1 MEQKISVKW
10 IDIKIIYFSWNIMFL
25 ISSRIA

>member
-1 MEQKISVKW
+1 MQQKISVKW
-10 IDIKIIYFSWNIMFL
+10 IDIKIIYFSWNITFL